1 MASLAIS
8 PSPLYILCLRF
19 MLISLIVVSSIPHL
33 SLGHEISTDGGGGGY
48 GGRRRL
54 LGFKETPAGT
64 NSSFECSPSGPCVP
78 CQYSEKNDDKY
89 RCSETGYRIPF
100 KCVKVGGVSEEASGK
115 RPQNSRSTLEASSSN
130 VDNSMV
136 KHRALA
142 DKASSQEDGLQSYV
156 TYRSC
161 IRAVNE
167 EKLSIIGFEV
177 LMLGLLLVSGSFV
190 FFRRKRTLAMA
201 SAGGVRLARF

>member
-1 MASLAIS
+1 M
-8 PSPLYILCLRF
+8 
-19 MLISLIVVSSIPHL
+19 
-33 SLGHEISTDGGGGGY
+33 
-48 GGRRRL
+48 
-54 LGFKETPAGT
+54 
-64 NSSFECSPSGPCVP
+64 
-78 CQYSEKNDDKY
+78 
-89 RCSETGYRIPF
+89 
-100 KCVKVGGVSEEASGK
+100 KVGGVSEEASGK

-142 DKASSQEDGLQSYV
+142 DKTSSQEDGLQSYV

-177 LMLGLLLVSGSFV
+177 CD
-190 FFRRKRTLAMA
+190 TIY
-201 SAGGVRLARF
+201 